1 MKMKINIKNNKF
13 SLSNTNDYKHEIEF
27 DVKDAVTMYNEL
39 VIEYCHFIKDNI
51 KDKKCDMFII
61 NRGLDTLT
69 YVFKFVILYTKNLE
83 YVYCYTQKA
92 FYYYVEFICQTSE
105 MEKLFL
111 QMTSRDAVTYVY
123 KKTICELNKTFV
135 NSEIPHSSNTT
146 EKINIIDEHLILY
159 KTITI
164 KILNSGFE
172 ICVLESFV
180 EQIKNCV
187 VVNDIKTFNTEIDSL
202 FYAIDDLTTFI
213 DTITLLI
220 IKNAGKID
228 SYLSLM

>member
-1 MKMKINIKNNKF
+1 MKINIKNNKF

-27 DVKDAVTMYNEL
+27 DVKDAVDLYIEL

-69 YVFKFVILYTKNLE
+69 HVFKFILLYTKNID
-83 YVYCYTQKA
+83 YVCCYTQKA

-123 KKTICELNKTFV
+123 NKTICEINKNFV
-135 NSEIPHSSNTT
+135 NSSSTPST
-146 EKINIIDEHLILY
+146 ATIEKINNIDQHLELY

-164 KILNSGFE
+164 KILNSGSPISVFE
-172 ICVLESFV
+172 TFV
-180 EQIKNCV
+180 EHIKNEV
-187 VVNDIKTFNTEIDSL
+187 IVNDIKTFNTEIDNL
-202 FYAIDDLTTFI
+202 FYTIDDIPTFI
-213 DTITLLI
+213 DLLKVHY
-220 IKNAGKID
+220 KN
-228 SYLSLM
+228 S